1 MAIDFVQ
8 LAGDSATIV
17 LAILAVWKNIANRLK
32 KLDSRIERLEDM
44 LFQALL
50 QRLQEYTKSAPPSRT

>member
-17 LAILAVWKNIANRLK
+17 VAILAVWKNIANRIK

-50 QRLQEYTKSAPPSRT
+50 QRLQEYTKSAPPPRT